1 MKTKKI
7 VGLTLVGACIGI
19 IIGTSIEL
27 IFSSL
32 SSSSYYPGAPEF
44 LNTFGNENVAVL
56 IERLIYAAYGIIGSF
71 AGLLYRNE
79 TRPLILNTAIHFG
92 IILICGI
99 AAGSYLKWW
108 GSSFDMIG
116 VIITIALI
124 YLLIWLF
131 NWLMARAC
139 NKVSLQDSRLPKWV
153 NGKIQSREYGFR
165 CY

>member
-19 IIGTSIEL
+19 TIGTSIEL

-32 SSSSYYPGAPEF
+32 YSSSYSPGVPEF
-44 LNTFGNENVAVL
+44 LNSFGSENVAVL
-56 IERLIYAAYGIIGSF
+56 IERLIYAAYGIISSF

-79 TRPLILNTAIHFG
+79 TRPLILNTALHFG

-108 GSSFDMIG
+108 GSSFDMLG
-116 VIITIALI
+116 VIIAIVLI

-131 NWLMARAC
+131 NWLVARAEVKKM
-139 NKVSLQDSRLPKWV
+139 NQKLR
-153 NGKIQSREYGFR
+153 
-165 CY
+165 

>member
-79 TRPLILNTAIHFG
+79 TRPLILNTAMHFG

-131 NWLMARAC
+131 NWLVARAEVKKM
-139 NKVSLQDSRLPKWV
+139 NQKLH
-153 NGKIQSREYGFR
+153 
-165 CY
+165 

>member
-7 VGLTLVGACIGI
+7 VGLTLAGACIGI
-19 IIGTSIEL
+19 TIGTSIEL

-32 SSSSYYPGAPEF
+32 HSSSYCPGVPEF

-56 IERLIYAAYGIIGSF
+56 IERLIYAAYGIISSF

-79 TRPLILNTAIHFG
+79 TRPIALNTAMHFG
-92 IILICGI
+92 IVLICGI

-108 GSSFDMIG
+108 GSSFDMLG

-131 NWLMARAC
+131 NWLVARTEVKKM
-139 NKVSLQDSRLPKWV
+139 NQKLR
-153 NGKIQSREYGFR
+153 
-165 CY
+165 

>member
-1 MKTKKI
+1 M
-7 VGLTLVGACIGI
+7 CIRD
-19 IIGTSIEL
+19 
-27 IFSSL
+27 
-32 SSSSYYPGAPEF
+32 SYYPGAPEF

-79 TRPLILNTAIHFG
+79 TRPLILNTTMHFG

-108 GSSFDMIG
+108 GSSFDMLG
-116 VIITIALI
+116 VIITIVLI

-131 NWLMARAC
+131 NWLVARAEVKKM
-139 NKVSLQDSRLPKWV
+139 NQKLQ
-153 NGKIQSREYGFR
+153 
-165 CY
+165 

>member
-7 VGLTLVGACIGI
+7 VGLTLVGAGIGI

-27 IFSSL
+27 IFSFIY
-32 SSSSYYPGAPEF
+32 SSSYYPGVPEF
-44 LNTFGNENVAVL
+44 LNSFGNENVAAL
-56 IERLIYAAYGIIGSF
+56 IERLIYAVYGIIGSF

-79 TRPLILNTAIHFG
+79 TRPLILNTALHFG

-108 GSSFDMIG
+108 GSSFDMLG
-116 VIITIALI
+116 VIITIVLI

-131 NWLMARAC
+131 NWLVARAEVKKM
-139 NKVSLQDSRLPKWV
+139 NQKLR
-153 NGKIQSREYGFR
+153 
-165 CY
+165 

>member
-27 IFSSL
+27 IFSSV

-79 TRPLILNTAIHFG
+79 TRPLILNTAMHFG

-131 NWLMARAC
+131 NWLMARAEVKKM
-139 NKVSLQDSRLPKWV
+139 NQKLQ
-153 NGKIQSREYGFR
+153 
-165 CY
+165 

>member
-7 VGLTLVGACIGI
+7 VALTLAGACIGI
-19 IIGTSIEL
+19 TIGTSIEL

-32 SSSSYYPGAPEF
+32 YSSSYSPGVPEF
-44 LNTFGNENVAVL
+44 LNSFENENVAAL
-56 IERLIYAAYGIIGSF
+56 IERLIYAAYGIISSF

-79 TRPLILNTAIHFG
+79 TRPIALNTAMHFG
-92 IILICGI
+92 IVLICGI

-108 GSSFDMIG
+108 GSSFDMLG

-131 NWLMARAC
+131 NWLVARTEVKKM
-139 NKVSLQDSRLPKWV
+139 NQKLR
-153 NGKIQSREYGFR
+153 
-165 CY
+165 

>member
-7 VGLTLVGACIGI
+7 VDLTLVGACIGI

-32 SSSSYYPGAPEF
+32 CSSSYYPGAPEF
-44 LNTFGNENVAVL
+44 LNTFGNEHVAVL

-79 TRPLILNTAIHFG
+79 TRPLILNTALHFG

-108 GSSFDMIG
+108 GSSFDMLG
-116 VIITIALI
+116 VIITILLI

-131 NWLMARAC
+131 NWLVARAEVKKM
-139 NKVSLQDSRLPKWV
+139 NQKLR
-153 NGKIQSREYGFR
+153 
-165 CY
+165 

>member
-44 LNTFGNENVAVL
+44 LNTFGNENMAVL

-79 TRPLILNTAIHFG
+79 TRPLILNTAMHFG

-108 GSSFDMIG
+108 GASFDMIG

-131 NWLMARAC
+131 NWLMARAEVKKM
-139 NKVSLQDSRLPKWV
+139 NQKLQ
-153 NGKIQSREYGFR
+153 
-165 CY
+165 

>member
-56 IERLIYAAYGIIGSF
+56 IERIIYAAYGIIGSF

-79 TRPLILNTAIHFG
+79 TRPLILNTAMHFG

-131 NWLMARAC
+131 NWLVARAEVKKM
-139 NKVSLQDSRLPKWV
+139 NQKLR
-153 NGKIQSREYGFR
+153 
-165 CY
+165 

>member
-44 LNTFGNENVAVL
+44 LNTFGNENMAVL

-79 TRPLILNTAIHFG
+79 TRPLILNTALHFG

-108 GSSFDMIG
+108 GSSFDMLG
-116 VIITIALI
+116 VIITIVLI

-131 NWLMARAC
+131 NWLMARAEVKKM
-139 NKVSLQDSRLPKWV
+139 NQKLQ
-153 NGKIQSREYGFR
+153 
-165 CY
+165 

>member
-32 SSSSYYPGAPEF
+32 SSSSYYPGDPEF

-79 TRPLILNTAIHFG
+79 TRPLILNTAMHFG

-131 NWLMARAC
+131 NWLMARAEVKKM
-139 NKVSLQDSRLPKWV
+139 NQKLQ
-153 NGKIQSREYGFR
+153 
-165 CY
+165 

>member
-79 TRPLILNTAIHFG
+79 TRPLILNTAMHFG

-108 GSSFDMIG
+108 GSIFDMLG
-116 VIITIALI
+116 VIITIVLI

-131 NWLMARAC
+131 NWLVARAEVKKM
-139 NKVSLQDSRLPKWV
+139 NQKLR
-153 NGKIQSREYGFR
+153 
-165 CY
+165 

>member
-79 TRPLILNTAIHFG
+79 TRPLILNTAMHFG
-92 IILICGI
+92 IILIYGI

-131 NWLMARAC
+131 NWLVARAEVKKM
-139 NKVSLQDSRLPKWV
+139 NQKLQ
-153 NGKIQSREYGFR
+153 
-165 CY
+165 

>member
-19 IIGTSIEL
+19 TIGTSIEL

-32 SSSSYYPGAPEF
+32 SSSSYYPGVPEF
-44 LNTFGNENVAVL
+44 LNSFGSENVAVL
-56 IERLIYAAYGIIGSF
+56 IERLIYAAYGIISSF

-79 TRPLILNTAIHFG
+79 TRPIALNTALHFG

-99 AAGSYLKWW
+99 AAGS
-108 GSSFDMIG
+108 FDMLG
-116 VIITIALI
+116 VIIVILLI

-131 NWLMARAC
+131 NWLVVRAEVKKM
-139 NKVSLQDSRLPKWV
+139 NQKLQ
-153 NGKIQSREYGFR
+153 
-165 CY
+165 

>member
-1 MKTKKI
+1 METKKI
-7 VGLTLVGACIGI
+7 IGLTLVGACIGI

-79 TRPLILNTAIHFG
+79 TRPLILNTAMHFG

-131 NWLMARAC
+131 NWLMARAEVKKM
-139 NKVSLQDSRLPKWV
+139 NQKLQ
-153 NGKIQSREYGFR
+153 
-165 CY
+165 

>member
-7 VGLTLVGACIGI
+7 VDLTLVGACIGI

-79 TRPLILNTAIHFG
+79 TRPLILNTAMHFG

-131 NWLMARAC
+131 NWLMARAEVKKM
-139 NKVSLQDSRLPKWV
+139 NQK
-153 NGKIQSREYGFR
+153 
-165 CY
+165 

>member
-7 VGLTLVGACIGI
+7 VGLTLAGACIGI
-19 IIGTSIEL
+19 TIGTSIEL

-32 SSSSYYPGAPEF
+32 YSSSYSPGVPEF
-44 LNTFGNENVAVL
+44 SNSFENENVAAL
-56 IERLIYAAYGIIGSF
+56 IERLIYAAYGIISSF

-79 TRPLILNTAIHFG
+79 TRPIALNTAMHFG
-92 IILICGI
+92 IVLICGI

-108 GSSFDMIG
+108 GSSFDMLG

-131 NWLMARAC
+131 NWLVARTEVKKM
-139 NKVSLQDSRLPKWV
+139 NQKLR
-153 NGKIQSREYGFR
+153 
-165 CY
+165 

>member
-7 VGLTLVGACIGI
+7 VDLTLVGACIGI

-79 TRPLILNTAIHFG
+79 TRPLILNTALHFG

-108 GSSFDMIG
+108 GSSFDMLG
-116 VIITIALI
+116 VIITIVLI

-131 NWLMARAC
+131 NWLVARAEVKKM
-139 NKVSLQDSRLPKWV
+139 NQKLR
-153 NGKIQSREYGFR
+153 
-165 CY
+165 

>member
-7 VGLTLVGACIGI
+7 VDLTLVGACIGI

-79 TRPLILNTAIHFG
+79 TRPLILNTTMHFG

-108 GSSFDMIG
+108 GSSFDMLG
-116 VIITIALI
+116 VIITIVLI

-131 NWLMARAC
+131 NWLVARAEVKKM
-139 NKVSLQDSRLPKWV
+139 NQKLR
-153 NGKIQSREYGFR
+153 
-165 CY
+165 

>member
-131 NWLMARAC
+131 NWLMARAEVKKM
-139 NKVSLQDSRLPKWV
+139 NQKLQ
-153 NGKIQSREYGFR
+153 
-165 CY
+165 

>member
-79 TRPLILNTAIHFG
+79 TRPLILNTAMHFG

-131 NWLMARAC
+131 NWLMARAEVKKM
-139 NKVSLQDSRLPKWV
+139 NQKLQ
-153 NGKIQSREYGFR
+153 
-165 CY
+165 

>member
-79 TRPLILNTAIHFG
+79 TRPLILNTAMHFG

-131 NWLMARAC
+131 NWLMARAEVKKM
-139 NKVSLQDSRLPKWV
+139 NQKLR
-153 NGKIQSREYGFR
+153 
-165 CY
+165 

>member
-7 VGLTLVGACIGI
+7 VDLTLVGACIGI

-79 TRPLILNTAIHFG
+79 TRPLILNTALHFG

-108 GSSFDMIG
+108 GSSFDMLG
-116 VIITIALI
+116 VIITIVLI

-131 NWLMARAC
+131 NWLMARAEVKKM
-139 NKVSLQDSRLPKWV
+139 NQKLR
-153 NGKIQSREYGFR
+153 
-165 CY
+165 

>member
-7 VGLTLVGACIGI
+7 VDLTLVGACIGI

-56 IERLIYAAYGIIGSF
+56 IERLIYAAYGIISSF

-79 TRPLILNTAIHFG
+79 TRPIALNTAMHFG
-92 IILICGI
+92 IVLICGL
-99 AAGSYLKWW
+99 S
-108 GSSFDMIG
+108 
-116 VIITIALI
+116 LI
-124 YLLIWLF
+124 HI
-131 NWLMARAC
+131 
-139 NKVSLQDSRLPKWV
+139 
-153 NGKIQSREYGFR
+153 
-165 CY
+165 

>member
-79 TRPLILNTAIHFG
+79 TRPLILNTAMHFG

-116 VIITIALI
+116 VIITSADL
-124 YLLIWLF
+124 
-131 NWLMARAC
+131 A
-139 NKVSLQDSRLPKWV
+139 V
-153 NGKIQSREYGFR
+153 
-165 CY
+165 